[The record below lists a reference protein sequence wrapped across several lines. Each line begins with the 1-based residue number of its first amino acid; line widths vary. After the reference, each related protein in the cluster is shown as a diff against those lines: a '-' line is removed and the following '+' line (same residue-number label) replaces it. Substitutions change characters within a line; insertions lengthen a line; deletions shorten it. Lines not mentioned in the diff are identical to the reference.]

1 MPARAAALPRV
12 EESGGEAALYRERAI
27 ELPVMPR
34 SDASKQE
41 GPAVTPAPTGDRPL
55 AQLLVFSLLISTIV
69 LISAAVGVVVGRWM
83 AQR

>member
-1 MPARAAALPRV
+1 MPVRAAAPLRV
-12 EESGGEAALYRERAI
+12 EESGSEAVYRERAI

-34 SDASKQE
+34 SDAPKHE
-41 GPAVTPAPTGDRPL
+41 EPAVTPAPTGDRPL